1 MENHPKEGET
11 YSDKGD
17 LSARAQRHLAFE
29 GIQNFRD
36 LGGYQ
41 TRDGRTVKWG
51 MLFRSGQLSEL
62 TNKDHASFK
71 DLGIQLIC
79 DFRWEAEQRQAPN
92 NLPDSDQPNIQ
103 SLPIKTGSFRS
114 FLEKNGKEHPGPED
128 MMAAMKEIYRDFVN
142 DHAQTYAT
150 MFQRMLQADRGTTLI
165 HCSAGK
171 DRTGFGSAMILYALG
186 VDREVIMNDYL
197 LSAKYF
203 SADSAM
209 EMLLKNSENTK
220 RFPFDLNAFRPVY
233 EVYPEY
239 LETALGEI
247 EQKYASVERYLEEA
261 LGMTREIRKHLQEK
275 YLEKP

>member
-11 YSDKGD
+11 YSDKGG
-17 LSARAQRHLAFE
+17 LSAGEQRHLVFE

-36 LGGYQ
+36 LGGYK

-79 DFRWEAEQRQAPN
+79 DFRWEAEQLRAPN

-142 DHAQTYAT
+142 EYARTYAT
-150 MFQRMLQADRGTTLI
+150 MFQRMLQTDRGTTLI

-209 EMLLKNSENTK
+209 EMLLKNNENNR